1 MITAGSYG
9 NAGAYFT
16 SGGSSNAATRYILGL
31 TSGFA
36 GGRNG
41 TAPYSVIKFPANDGA
56 LSTANRITS
65 PSSAIIG
72 WHGPRPVAFPMV
84 EGWNFDT
91 PLT

>member
-1 MITAGSYG
+1 MITAGGYG

-16 SGGSSNAATRYILGL
+16 SGGSSNVATRYILGL
-31 TSGFA
+31 DGSLG
-36 GGRNG
+36 GGRNRVS
-41 TAPYSVIKFPANDGA
+41 PYSVIRFPANDGA
-56 LSTANRITS
+56 LSTANRIAS